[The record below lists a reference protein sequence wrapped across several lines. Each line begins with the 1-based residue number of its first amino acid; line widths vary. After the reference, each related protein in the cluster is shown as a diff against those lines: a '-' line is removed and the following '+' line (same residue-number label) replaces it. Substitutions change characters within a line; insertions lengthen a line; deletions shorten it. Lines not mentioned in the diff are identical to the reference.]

1 MLFERQCLQ
10 YLESSE
16 NSRDE
21 VLSQQWPD
29 PVGQVLLTAMPP
41 LGNVNWVECVGCD
54 QVVDHEHCV
63 QKLWV
68 WALTLIL
75 KQNPDQQEVHIQAKH
90 NETWVSWKRLHWKKI
105 HSLVIFT
112 DNLCSAQLGLSMWRF
127 VFLFLAMQPRNS
139 WAQGIL
145 LTCPPKQVG
154 LQVHNATTSNVC
166 MGQMNFLNYQV

>member
-1 MLFERQCLQ
+1 MLTVPGIKWEQQRWGFESTMTW
-10 YLESSE
+10 SSR
-16 NSRDE
+16 SG
-21 VLSQQWPD
+21 SAHCHAFPC
-29 PVGQVLLTAMPP
+29 
-41 LGNVNWVECVGCD
+41 GNFSWVECVGCD

-75 KQNPDQQEVHIQAKH
+75 KQNPDQQEIHNQAKH
-90 NETWVSWKRLHWKKI
+90 NETWVSWKRLHWNNI

-127 VFLFLAMQPRNS
+127 VFLVLAMQPRNS

-154 LQVHNATTSNVC
+154 LQVHNATTSNV
-166 MGQMNFLNYQV
+166 MYGADELS